1 MNWIE
6 IKQMFCDD
14 CNYYVQEEWTGGLD
28 LNAIVYYCKCEGEE
42 E

>member
-1 MNWIE
+1 
-6 IKQMFCDD
+6 MFCDD